1 MSVSYQHNVRSVA
14 CPRRGA
20 NERIALFHVQ
30 NSNVNIEVLT
40 ATFLNDFSDDNL
52 TQKKNDKFFTLDLV
66 LFSHCA
72 NTAKSHN
79 VIKIDEEI
87 DFIRF
92 TLLEGAKVREL
103 RMATTSIYLFVTAGF
118 GKYSS
123 GFQSSHDG

>member
-1 MSVSYQHNVRSVA
+1 MPLRVPSEA
-14 CPRRGA
+14 A
-20 NERIALFHVQ
+20 NERIALFHVEI
-30 NSNVNIEVLT
+30 SNVNIKVVN

-52 TQKKNDKFFTLDLV
+52 TQKKNDKLFTLDLV

-79 VIKIDEEI
+79 VIKVDEEI

-103 RMATTSIYLFVTAGF
+103 VRHTTSIYLFVTAGF
-118 GKYSS
+118 WKI
-123 GFQSSHDG
+123 FQRLPVEP